1 MFYQIDFFLMN
12 CREVFLRNTSISGHR
27 LIRYVYCISKEMF
40 AASTSAST
48 ASLWAT
54 LNQFFQSP
62 ASPAIT

>member
-1 MFYQIDFFLMN
+1 MFYEIDFFLMN
-12 CREVFLRNTSISGHR
+12 CREVFLRNTCNSGHR
-27 LIRYVYCISKEMF
+27 LIRYVYCISTGMF

-54 LNQFFQSP
+54 FNQFFQSP